1 MKIKVLAVINMYP
14 YENYPYYGIFVK
26 EQLEMLEEFGIEIDM
41 LFLNGKKNK
50 FNYLKGIFQ
59 ILKRVRKE
67 KFDIVHA
74 HYVFCGILAR
84 LQFRYPIVLT
94 HHGIEVLHGYQ
105 SVLSRIIS
113 PMVGRV
119 IVRSKEMKDKLK
131 IKNAYIIP
139 AGIDFDRFKPISKEK
154 CRKELNLPLNKKLVL
169 FAGAMRPE
177 KRFDLVE
184 TAMSLLQQSDSCIE
198 LVTACNQPHS
208 IVPIYMNACDVLVLV
223 STAEGSPNVIKEAMA
238 CNLPIVSTNVGDVAE
253 LFGDTAGCYLCDR
266 NSEGIAYQIDRALN
280 LGKRT
285 NGRERLISMGLS
297 AREKTKEIIKV
308 YEDVLGSRIN

>member
-14 YENYPYYGIFVK
+14 YENHPYYGIFVK
-26 EQLEMLEEFGIEIDM
+26 EQLEMLEEFGIEFDM

-50 FNYLKGIFQ
+50 FNYLRGIFQ
-59 ILKRVRKE
+59 ILKKVRKE

-169 FAGAMRPE
+169 FAGAIRPE

-184 TAMSLLQQSDSCIE
+184 TAMSLLQQSDSRIE

-208 IVPIYMNACDVLVLV
+208 IIPIYMNACDVLVLV

-266 NSEGIAYQIDRALN
+266 NSESIAYQIDRALN

-297 AREKTKEIIKV
+297 AREKTHEIIKV
-308 YEDVLGSRIN
+308 YEDVLGSTIN